1 LNRFFTRYVEA
12 FLPIKKPSPSRYYQ
26 SLLAVIYEA
35 RALKEDIQF
44 ADKGTHVNVAW
55 PHHIVLSIFVFLWGS
70 NFVLAEIALREMAP
84 ISFSVARFVVGGIAM
99 LVIYYVLEYFQ
110 AFKTGTHVRL
120 FPVLRK
126 GDWPRLL
133 IVSVLGAALA
143 PWLGI
148 EGLGLTDGAHASL
161 WLALG
166 PALSSGLGYVFR
178 TERIGKIGYVGIVL
192 AALGTLALA
201 VDGLNPERNYWQGDL
216 LLFLGVLLAVA
227 ELHLIKPLAARY
239 GSVPMVAVR
248 TAIGG
253 FIYLLIASPSL
264 VQETWTSLGTWTWI
278 AILAGGAI
286 GVGVGQW
293 VKVRALQ
300 TLGPTRVVLYG
311 NLVPLAAVAIAWL
324 AIEKIP
330 TPLEL
335 TAGVLIILGA
345 ICLQMLDPER
355 RSTCLEDRLDTLN
368 R

>member
-1 LNRFFTRYVEA
+1 MGNT
-12 FLPIKKPSPSRYYQ
+12 P
-26 SLLAVIYEA
+26 
-35 RALKEDIQF
+35 F
-44 ADKGTHVNVAW
+44 ADLETSHDVAW
-55 PHHIVLSIFVFLWGS
+55 PHHVVLSVFVFLWGS

-84 ISFSVARFVVGGIAM
+84 ISFSVARFVLGAAAM
-99 LVIYYVLEYFQ
+99 LAILYYQRLSHARKNGTSIRIFPALE
-110 AFKTGTHVRL
+110 
-120 FPVLRK
+120 K
-126 GDWPRLL
+126 GDWPRLVL
-133 IVSVLGAALA
+133 VAILGAALA

-166 PALSSGLGYVFR
+166 PVLSSGLGYLFR
-178 TERIGKIGYVGIVL
+178 TERIGKVGYVGIVL
-192 AALGTLALA
+192 AGIGTLALA
-201 VDGLNPERNYWQGDL
+201 IDGLNPERNYWQGDL

-239 GSVPMVAVR
+239 GSVPMVALR

-253 FIYLLIASPSL
+253 FVYLLIASPSL
-264 VQETWTSLGTWTWI
+264 VQETWLFLSTWTWI

-293 VKVRALQ
+293 VKVRALH

-311 NLVPLAAVAIAWL
+311 NLVPLAAVGIAWL
-324 AIEKIP
+324 TIGKIP

-345 ICLQMLDPER
+345 VCLQV
-355 RSTCLEDRLDTLN
+355 LDTGHRSLTTDGRPHSTIDAMVVSPKN
-368 R
+368 D